1 MSGGGGE
8 EHSFTLLF
16 SQKYND
22 QVSALSDN
30 FGPPQSK
37 PGFTKT
43 YDYFYNVEMW
53 KDPQI

>member
-1 MSGGGGE
+1 MGEGGE